1 MDSKKI
7 IAVAAVAIIAI
18 AACAVIFTNGDD
30 DSDSKTMVD
39 AAGNQI
45 KKLNGVDSI
54 TGCSSSIVDTICYM
68 GYGDKL
74 VGVVSYC
81 NNPLIPAD
89 VKICGSYY
97 SPDTD
102 AISTVNA
109 DVSFLDNSGS
119 GSKAAYDTL
128 KASGMNVVLTFGS
141 DDGYEGIYKN
151 IEIFGYIFG
160 CEDKADDIIDE
171 MRDSVEDISENTK
184 SASPTK
190 VIITTGLGSLW
201 GVDENGNFDS
211 ISSFDGSGVYAA
223 GVESTASE
231 LISKVAKINNPVGG
245 NSWSPLDTDYIST
258 QTSDVEVIL
267 VTWGDSAPNADAHA
281 KLIEQMKKTAWANC
295 AAVQNG
301 NVIFVCEKANDDISR
316 TTPYTVFNSLPV
328 MSLYMNP
335 ECYKAPSGETLT
347 LDDLPYFIDN
357 SNYEILKGYTEN

>member
-1 MDSKKI
+1 
-7 IAVAAVAIIAI
+7 
-18 AACAVIFTNGDD
+18 
-30 DSDSKTMVD
+30 MVD

-171 MRDSVEDISENTK
+171 MRGSVEDISEKTK

-245 NSWSPLDTDYIST
+245 NSWSPLDTDYVST